1 MRNRNSLVQQIQRQ
15 RNVNF
20 ANKSRVANRSPKRA
34 TPVDASLR
42 GKFSASV
49 QDVQQLTSVA
59 RRVMLA
65 HNAMLTGQ
73 LNSDLVNNSLQHF
86 PYTYHD
92 IDGNLSHLYNT
103 NNRQELVEAFQMNA
117 RRASD
122 IRNTIGNLMNDMQL
136 FVQRRGQ
143 G

>member
-1 MRNRNSLVQQIQRQ
+1 MRNRNALIQQIQRQ
-15 RNVNF
+15 RNINL
-20 ANKSRVANRSPKRA
+20 ANQRGKNRNLNRV

-49 QDVQQLTSVA
+49 QEVQQLTSVA

-65 HNAMLTGQ
+65 HNAMLNGQ
-73 LNSDLVNNSLQHF
+73 LNSDLVNSSLQNF
-86 PYTYHD
+86 PYTYHE
-92 IDGNLSHLYNT
+92 IDDNLSHLYNT

-117 RRASD
+117 RRESD